1 MVKKMNKNKNLLCGI
16 LLLSSFSAIA
26 VKPNQSNSPIYF
38 EIGTGVSINSGKDAV
53 NHSQLNF
60 NKTQRK
66 TTGALS
72 AALGYIYSPNIRFDL
87 NLTYIPEWNISEST
101 TSTTGIDISYSS
113 KISSLISTINAYYDF
128 ESIAN
133 NITPYMMGGVGL
145 SRNKIDDI
153 DIFANNNLYFRRYSN
168 NSYNFAWK
176 LGAGAAYK
184 INDKVSIDLGYRFSS
199 LGKVSTKS
207 GYEYAVNQQDRSSF
221 ISSSDKTTF
230 KDLYSHQIMISA
242 KLFF

>member
-1 MVKKMNKNKNLLCGI
+1 MKKNKNLLCGI

-26 VKPNQSNSPIYF
+26 MEPSQSNSSSNSSIYF
-38 EIGTGVSINSGKDAV
+38 EIGTGVSMNSGKDAV
-53 NHSQLNF
+53 NDYELNF

-87 NLTYIPEWNISEST
+87 NVTYIPEWNISEST
-101 TSTTGIDISYSS
+101 TSTTGDAISYSS

-128 ESIAN
+128 ERIAN
-133 NITPYMMGGVGL
+133 NLTPYVMGGIGL
-145 SRNKIDDI
+145 SRNKIDDM
-153 DIFANNNLYFRRYSN
+153 DIFANDNLYFRRYSN

-184 INDKVSIDLGYRFSS
+184 VNDRVSIDLGYRFVS

-207 GYEYAVNQQDRSSF
+207 GYEYAVNQEDRSSF
-221 ISSSDKTTF
+221 VSSSDKTTF
-230 KDLYSHQIMISA
+230 KNLYSHQIMISA
-242 KLFF
+242 RLFF

>member
-1 MVKKMNKNKNLLCGI
+1 MKKNKNLLCGI

-26 VKPNQSNSPIYF
+26 MEPSQSNSSSNSSIYF
-38 EIGTGVSINSGKDAV
+38 EIGTGVSMNSGKDAV
-53 NHSQLNF
+53 NDYELNF

-87 NLTYIPEWNISEST
+87 NVTYIPEWNISEST
-101 TSTTGIDISYSS
+101 TSTTGDAISYSS
-113 KISSLISTINAYYDF
+113 KISTLISTINAYYDF
-128 ESIAN
+128 ERIAN
-133 NITPYMMGGVGL
+133 NLTPYVMGGIGL
-145 SRNKIDDI
+145 SRNKIDDM
-153 DIFANNNLYFRRYSN
+153 DIFANDNLYFRRYSN

-184 INDKVSIDLGYRFSS
+184 VNDRVSIDLGYRFVS

-207 GYEYAVNQQDRSSF
+207 GYEYAVNQEDRSSF
-221 ISSSDKTTF
+221 VSSSDKTTF
-230 KDLYSHQIMISA
+230 KNLYSHQIMISA
-242 KLFF
+242 RLFF